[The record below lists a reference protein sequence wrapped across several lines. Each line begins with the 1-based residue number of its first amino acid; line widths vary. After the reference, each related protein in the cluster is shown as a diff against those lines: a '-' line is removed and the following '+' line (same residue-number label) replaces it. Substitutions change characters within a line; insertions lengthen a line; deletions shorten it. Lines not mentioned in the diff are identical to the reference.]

1 RTLYGTLLRLACER
15 ASEAELDAVEKA
27 VDAIERHQPCDT
39 LAQRIESAS
48 RFFCAIADAGH
59 NEALMLMAQTMTAI
73 LRERM
78 THVVPVLPRP
88 DLFPLRREVARC
100 LRRRDAVG
108 AVAALDEL
116 ITRLRKGAPAAA

>member
-1 RTLYGTLLRLACER
+1 
-15 ASEAELDAVEKA
+15 
-27 VDAIERHQPCDT
+27 
-39 LAQRIESAS
+39 
-48 RFFCAIADAGH
+48 
-59 NEALMLMAQTMTAI
+59 
-73 LRERM
+73 
-78 THVVPVLPRP
+78 VLPRP